1 MQKSET
7 DQKNKNIISPSS
19 LIGVCPRCGDGHTR
33 RSSSKTIDGVL
44 KIFFYKFY
52 RCQACRFRFKQ
63 LNSLRVIWF
72 AGLAV
77 FFIPV
82 FGAIWV
88 ASNEQP
94 RTVSFTETSSQ
105 DTVKDLAEKGDPDA
119 EFKMGL
125 RHTSIVRGV
134 KNDRIAVKWFEKAA
148 RHDHFEA
155 QYRFG
160 SALLNGQ
167 GVVQNYKDAFYWLE
181 KAARQGS
188 AKAQFDL
195 GDMYYSGISINK
207 DIQLAY
213 LWFNLAAAQGIE
225 KAVSLRDIV
234 VKLLTYDQIAILQQE
249 AGHISSG
256 YRLLSVLDKSRVEMN
271 ELALNDEDRALF
283 IEPITIDKKPIIK
296 SLVPT
301 IKRWWKD
308 NL

>member
-1 MQKSET
+1 
-7 DQKNKNIISPSS
+7 
-19 LIGVCPRCGDGHTR
+19 
-33 RSSSKTIDGVL
+33 
-44 KIFFYKFY
+44 
-52 RCQACRFRFKQ
+52 
-63 LNSLRVIWF
+63 
-72 AGLAV
+72 
-77 FFIPV
+77 
-82 FGAIWV
+82 
-88 ASNEQP
+88 
-94 RTVSFTETSSQ
+94 
-105 DTVKDLAEKGDPDA
+105 
-119 EFKMGL
+119 
-125 RHTSIVRGV
+125 
-134 KNDRIAVKWFEKAA
+134 
-148 RHDHFEA
+148 
-155 QYRFG
+155 
-160 SALLNGQ
+160 
-167 GVVQNYKDAFYWLE
+167 VVQNYKAAFYWLE

-271 ELALNDEDRALF
+271 ELALNDEDRALV
-283 IEPITIDKKPIIK
+283 IEPIPIDKKPIIK